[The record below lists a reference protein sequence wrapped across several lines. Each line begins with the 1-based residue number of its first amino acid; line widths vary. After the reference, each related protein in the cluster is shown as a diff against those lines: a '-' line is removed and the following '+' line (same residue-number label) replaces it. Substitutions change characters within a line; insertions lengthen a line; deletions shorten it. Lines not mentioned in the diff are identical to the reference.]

1 MKHSFC
7 VPDLGKVEGD
17 VVLISWLVDDGDH
30 VDEGDEIVELET
42 SKVTFSIESDKTGNI
57 KLMKQK
63 GSSVKVGEEIA
74 VIS

>member
-30 VDEGDEIVELET
+30 VDEGDEIVELAT
-42 SKVTFSIESDKTGNI
+42 SKVTFSIESDKTGYI